1 MDKPFDLVVVGSGTA
16 AVGVATRVR
25 QAGWRVALVDF
36 RPLGGTCALR
46 GCDPKK
52 VLVGAADAVD
62 RVARMAGLGVRGEAR
77 IDWPALM
84 GFKRRFTDPVPHD
97 TEERLQQEG
106 IEVMHGRARFVASTR
121 LDVEGREVEGRHIVL
136 AAGAEPIK
144 LGIPGEQHLAT
155 SEDFLVLPQLPRRI
169 VFVGGG
175 YICAEFSHVAACAG
189 ASVTVLQHGE
199 RMLKQFDPD
208 LVALL
213 MEKFRRLGIA
223 VRTGAKA
230 QAIERDGT
238 GFKVR
243 ASGQGGSFEVAA
255 DLVVHAAGRKPAL
268 DVLNLAAAN
277 VSLRDGKLDLDEHL
291 RSVSNPAVHAAG
303 DTAGKGPPLTPV
315 ASLDAEVVAE
325 NLLHGDRRQCDY
337 TGVPS
342 VAFTLPPIAAVGLG
356 EEQARR
362 QGLKFSVRHEKTSG
376 WYTARRVDEPASGFK
391 TLLEEGSGRILG
403 AHLVGPQAD
412 EVINLFA
419 LAIRQG
425 LTASALKSA
434 VFAYPTAA
442 SDLSSML

>member
-155 SEDFLVLPQLPRRI
+155 SEDFLVLPQ
-169 VFVGGG
+169 
-175 YICAEFSHVAACAG
+175 
-189 ASVTVLQHGE
+189 
-199 RMLKQFDPD
+199 
-208 LVALL
+208 
-213 MEKFRRLGIA
+213 
-223 VRTGAKA
+223 
-230 QAIERDGT
+230 
-238 GFKVR
+238 
-243 ASGQGGSFEVAA
+243 
-255 DLVVHAAGRKPAL
+255 
-268 DVLNLAAAN
+268 
-277 VSLRDGKLDLDEHL
+277 
-291 RSVSNPAVHAAG
+291 
-303 DTAGKGPPLTPV
+303 
-315 ASLDAEVVAE
+315 
-325 NLLHGDRRQCDY
+325 
-337 TGVPS
+337 VP
-342 VAFTLPPIAAVGLG
+342 
-356 EEQARR
+356 ARR
-362 QGLKFSVRHEKTSG
+362 
-376 WYTARRVDEPASGFK
+376 
-391 TLLEEGSGRILG
+391 
-403 AHLVGPQAD
+403 
-412 EVINLFA
+412 
-419 LAIRQG
+419 
-425 LTASALKSA
+425 
-434 VFAYPTAA
+434 
-442 SDLSSML
+442 